1 MSAIQTLDIQN
12 FTTLPNDTWRFASGL
27 NVVVGE
33 NGLGKSHLLKLLYA
47 LLKTHADAKEL
58 TKGTLERAYAE
69 KLIRVFRP
77 ESLGRLVK
85 RQQGRNRCEWQLT
98 LQQGAHNVAG
108 AFATNAKSQIEL
120 RQSPSAPLGKSPA
133 YLPTREL
140 VTLCPWFLPLYENY
154 HLEFEETWRD
164 TVALLGSPL
173 LRGPKEKRV
182 AELLKPLEEAMG
194 GRVLVDTG
202 TGRFYLQIP
211 GEGNME
217 MPLVAE
223 GFRKMAM
230 LARLISS
237 GTLLEHGYL
246 FWDEPE
252 SNLNPKLIKVVAA
265 SILAIAASGVQVF
278 LATHSLFLLRELHLL
293 LQDKRYQN
301 LSSRWF
307 ALAVKNGAMGLEQSD
322 RLDDIQ
328 TLVMLDEE
336 LAQSDRYLAGAQR

>member
-1 MSAIQTLDIQN
+1 MTVIQTLDIQN
-12 FTTLPNDTWRFASGL
+12 FTTLPNDTWRFASGV

-33 NGLGKSHLLKLLYA
+33 NGLGKTHLLKLLYA

-69 KLIRVFRP
+69 KLTRVFRP

-98 LQQGAHNVAG
+98 LQQGAHTVAG

-194 GRVLVDTG
+194 GRVVVDTG
-202 TGRFYLQIP
+202 TGRFYLHIP

-223 GFRKMAM
+223 GLRKMAM

-252 SNLNPKLIKVVAA
+252 SNLNPKLIKVIAA
-265 SILAIAASGVQVF
+265 SIVAIAASGVQVF

-307 ALAVKNGAMGLEQSD
+307 ALAVKNGTMVLEQSNQ
-322 RLDDIQ
+322 LDDIQ

-336 LAQSDRYLAGAQR
+336 LAQSDRYLAGAPR

>member
-33 NGLGKSHLLKLLYA
+33 NGLGKSHLLQLLYA

-58 TKGTLERAYAE
+58 TKGTLERAYTE

-98 LQQGAHNVAG
+98 LQHGAHNVAG

-202 TGRFYLQIP
+202 TGRFYLHIP
-211 GEGNME
+211 
-217 MPLVAE
+217 AD
-223 GFRKMAM
+223 R
-230 LARLISS
+230 R
-237 GTLLEHGYL
+237 
-246 FWDEPE
+246 
-252 SNLNPKLIKVVAA
+252 
-265 SILAIAASGVQVF
+265 
-278 LATHSLFLLRELHLL
+278 
-293 LQDKRYQN
+293 
-301 LSSRWF
+301 
-307 ALAVKNGAMGLEQSD
+307 GACLYV
-322 RLDDIQ
+322 R
-328 TLVMLDEE
+328 
-336 LAQSDRYLAGAQR
+336 A